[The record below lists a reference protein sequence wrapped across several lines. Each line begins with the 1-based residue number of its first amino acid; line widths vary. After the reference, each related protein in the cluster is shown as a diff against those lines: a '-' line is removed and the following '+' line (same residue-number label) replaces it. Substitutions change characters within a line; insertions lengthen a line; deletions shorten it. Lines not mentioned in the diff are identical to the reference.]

1 MISKL
6 GQVMI
11 YVNDQDES
19 VKFWT
24 EQVGFVVVS
33 EADNGQGM
41 KWIEIAPTLQAGTSL
56 VLHNKALVAEMQPDM
71 NFGTPSLMFFANE
84 LEQLYTSFK
93 EKGITV
99 GDLVTIPGGKVFN
112 FADKENNYFAIMEQQ

>member
-24 EQVGFVVVS
+24 ERVGFVVVS

-41 KWIEIAPTLQAGTSL
+41 KWIEIAPSLQAGTSL

-71 NFGTPSLMFFANE
+71 NLGTPSLMFFASE

-99 GDLVTIPGGKVFN
+99 GDLVTMPGGKVFN

>member
-1 MISKL
+1 MISNL

-41 KWIEIAPTLQAGTSL
+41 KWIEIAPSLQAGTSL
-56 VLHNKALVAEMQPDM
+56 VLHNKALVAEMQPGM
-71 NFGTPSLMFFANE
+71 NLGAPSLMFFANE
-84 LEQLYTSFK
+84 LEQLYASFK

-99 GDLVTIPGGKVFN
+99 GDLVTMPGGKVFN

>member
-41 KWIEIAPTLQAGTSL
+41 KWIEIAPSLQAGTSL

-71 NFGTPSLMFFANE
+71 NLGTPSLMFFASE

-99 GDLVTIPGGKVFN
+99 GDLVTMPGGKVFN